1 MKIWIF
7 SDTHRDISRRPWTPV
22 AIPDADVAVVAGDI
36 GHGLADSVSW
46 LASAIRPF
54 MPVVFV
60 PGNHEFYGGIVSEE
74 RELGRRAAELQDIVL
89 LDDRTVTLG
98 GCTFSGATLW
108 TDYALYG
115 RHMQAEAMRVALALM
130 NDHRMIAAATRPT
143 WRRFRPQEALDL
155 HQASRAFL
163 SDALLIADPPE
174 GRTRQHVVVTHHAP
188 APGSITTAFAG
199 NRLNPA
205 FVSDMAD
212 LIDEARPAL
221 WIHGHMHSR
230 IDYRIGATRIVANP
244 LGYDDENFAFDPGLV
259 IETGS

>member
-115 RHMQAEAMRVALALM
+115 RHMQAEAMRVALAT
-130 NDHRMIAAATRPT
+130 HERPPDDS
-143 WRRFRPQEALDL
+143 RRHPTDLEALPPSEALDL

-188 APGSITTAFAG
+188 APGRS
-199 NRLNPA
+199 P
-205 FVSDMAD
+205 
-212 LIDEARPAL
+212 P
-221 WIHGHMHSR
+221 
-230 IDYRIGATRIVANP
+230 P
-244 LGYDDENFAFDPGLV
+244 LP
-259 IETGS
+259 ETG